1 MNMDLQTRIA
11 ASMGITQGVIDA
23 AQAAGYYAGQV
34 ALAHAAWRQ
43 AKARAS
49 VAMPGSAAYRKA
61 RMERQARAIAWA
73 NRMTAFE
80 SALDGAIRT
89 AMVAMPDFFGSQDSL
104 TGGMGHSLGAS
115 TSAAIR
121 SAWAGRGGHMAW
133 IEAHGLGRLTWPQA
147 MATEGLSRAFM
158 DRVYSLGGLGYTLP
172 RGWQAIAAL
181 ACLSRYAL
189 SFQQDQ
195 TPCVYGCRRYGRV
208 GLIRKDARA

>member
-1 MNMDLQTRIA
+1 MDQDLRSRIA
-11 ASMGITQGVIDA
+11 QAMGITAHVVEA
-23 AQAAGYYAGQV
+23 ARAAGYYAGEV
-34 ALAHAAWRQ
+34 AKAHAAWRQ
-43 AKARAS
+43 AKAKAS
-49 VAMPGSAAYRKA
+49 QAMPGSKEYRQA
-61 RMERQARAIAWA
+61 RRERQAKAAAWA

-115 TSAAIR
+115 TSAGVR
-121 SAWAGRGGHMAW
+121 GAWAGRGGHMAW
-133 IEAHGLGRLTWPQA
+133 LEAHGLGRLTWPQA

-172 RGWQAIAAL
+172 QGWQAIAAL

-189 SFQQDQ
+189 AFSQDQ
-195 TPCVYGCRRYGRV
+195 APCVYGPRRYGRV